1 MASFTSLISF
11 VLLFLLFA
19 ATFKKSVDSTNLAV
33 RCNED
38 DRRLLSIFKQGVV
51 DPENQLS
58 SWTVE
63 DDCCSWVG
71 VYCDNITG
79 RVTELN
85 LFDYIL
91 GGEINLC
98 LLQLEF
104 LNYLDLSY
112 NNFETVSMSPCN
124 FSKSL
129 VDEHKFDNRSLATP
143 SNRSASFSVA
153 LWFLDFS
160 NNDEL
165 VINDLHWL
173 SEFSSLKY
181 LDLSGNDLGNETK
194 WLHYMATLP
203 LLSELHLSD
212 CGLSNFPS
220 LDYVNFTSLEVLDL
234 SFNENISSELQ
245 DSFFNITTHIY
256 HLDLGSCNFHG
267 QLPLSLANLKS
278 LQYLQLTSNRLKGPI
293 PDWLGQFEQL
303 QYLDLSYN
311 QLNGNLPENLG
322 ELHNLN
328 HLNIE
333 HNFLV
338 GILTENNFSN
348 LSNLRSLDL
357 SSTGFEFDIDP
368 QWVPPFQLEALQMR
382 NTSMGPNVPKWLY
395 TQRFLKALDISRSG
409 ISIID
414 ADVFWGFVAEIAYV
428 DLSYNLISEDISNI
442 TVLANISNIF
452 DASHNSLSGSIFS
465 LLCRLERNRASM
477 LIYLDLSNNHLS
489 GELPDCWANWT
500 NLTYLNLGS
509 NRLNGEIPPSMA
521 SLMKLQ
527 TLNLSDNSF
536 FGEFSLDLTNW
547 KDLGDLLL
555 EKNKFSGNLP
565 NTMQQNLM
573 VMKLRTNQFTGNIP
587 SQMCNLS
594 SLRILDLSDNNLSG
608 SIPHCLN
615 NIMRSIPESLDLM
628 GEFHLF
634 AKGRELVY
642 YMDEFYL
649 KMIDFSN
656 NNLSGEIPKE
666 LFNLT
671 EMWSL
676 NLSRNHLVGNI
687 PKEIGGMKSLES
699 LDLSYNRLSGE
710 IPSTISNLSFLNYLN
725 LSYNNF
731 DGQIPLGNQIQ
742 TFDAW
747 SFVGNLEL
755 CGDPLPKKCNMKE
768 ETHNSK
774 TADGNK
780 DDNFLKSLYLGMGVG
795 FAVGFWGIC
804 GSLFLI
810 RSWRHKFFLWFY
822 HLVDQ
827 LYVAVVLCFKN
838 SE

>member
-220 LDYVNFTSLEVLDL
+220 LIMSILHHLKFLIFLSMRISAQNYKIHSLTSPLTSIILTL
-234 SFNENISSELQ
+234 ALAISM
-245 DSFFNITTHIY
+245 
-256 HLDLGSCNFHG
+256 
-267 QLPLSLANLKS
+267 
-278 LQYLQLTSNRLKGPI
+278 LTSNRLKGPI

-333 HNFLV
+333 HN
-338 GILTENNFSN
+338 SW
-348 LSNLRSLDL
+348 SLDL